1 MVESQTTPTVAVAT
15 KRAPIA
21 RIGLLGAVAAALVAA
36 GMLAAA
42 ATAGPNGALA
52 VGDTPGG
59 DPIGLGGR
67 GPADGPMGGRF
78 GGKLGFGSITITGI
92 SGSNVSLE
100 TGDGWTRTI
109 AVTADTTLM
118 EGDATIT
125 LSDLNVGDEVRFKQ
139 TRGDDGTFTV
149 TDLHVV
155 LPHVGGAVTAVD
167 GSTIT
172 VTQRDGSTATI
183 KVTSATT
190 YTVGKTDGKSLA
202 DVTVGMFVGAVGT
215 LNSDGSLTASQVH
228 AMDPGSKP
236 GFGDRGGH
244 GPWNMGPGPEG
255 SEDTSAG

>member
-1 MVESQTTPTVAVAT
+1 MDDSTTTVPVERTG
-15 KRAPIA
+15 RAPIA

-42 ATAGPNGALA
+42 ATAAPSGTLA
-52 VGDTPGG
+52 VGDTTGG
-59 DPIGLGGR
+59 DPVALQGR

-78 GGKLGFGSITITGI
+78 GFGSITITGI
-92 SGSNVSLE
+92 SGSNVSLK
-100 TGDGWTRTI
+100 TADGWTRTI
-109 AVTADTTLM
+109 AVTGDTTLM

-139 TRGDDGTFTV
+139 TQENDGTFTV

-155 LPHVGGAVTAVD
+155 LPHVGGSVTAVD

-190 YTVGKTDGKSLA
+190 YTVGRTDGKALA
-202 DVTVGMFVGAVGT
+202 DVTVGMFVGAIGT
-215 LNSDGSLTASQVH
+215 LNADGSLTASQVH